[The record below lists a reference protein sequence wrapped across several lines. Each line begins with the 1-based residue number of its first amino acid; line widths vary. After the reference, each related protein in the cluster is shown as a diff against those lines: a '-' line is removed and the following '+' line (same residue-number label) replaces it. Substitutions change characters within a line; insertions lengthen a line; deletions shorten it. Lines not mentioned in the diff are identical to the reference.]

1 MAEYKQC
8 EFYLLRYVPDA
19 VKDEFVNLG
28 VVLLE
33 TGEGDRCLPTC
44 VLRAM
49 AAGAVPRS
57 RG

>member
-33 TGEGDRCLPTC
+33 TGEGDAGVHR
-44 VLRAM
+44 RALYARL

-57 RG
+57 